1 MKTLGGAFLNELT
14 NTATSVGTYDGL
26 STEMTSEAVVVLM
39 LDDLTITKSADRQ
52 VWVTGNL
59 TYTITITND
68 TENDYVTPVV
78 TDTIDPTLATLV
90 PDSVTINGVP
100 ATSPTD
106 YTFDDVT
113 GLLTVNL
120 PDIVAES
127 NAVIVFEVSRV

>member
-1 MKTLGGAFLNELT
+1 MNELT